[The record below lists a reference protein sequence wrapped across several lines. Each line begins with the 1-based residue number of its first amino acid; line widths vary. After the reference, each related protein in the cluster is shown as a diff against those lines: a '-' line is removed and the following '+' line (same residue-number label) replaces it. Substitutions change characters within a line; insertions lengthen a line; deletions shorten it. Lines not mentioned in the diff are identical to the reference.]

1 MRVAVTQMNGG
12 ADDVGA
18 NVATAVRL
26 VDEAADGGA
35 DLVVLPEL
43 FAYYGSQRRMGEVAE
58 QSVGPITT
66 ALSSRAQERS
76 VWLLGGSIC
85 ELDDHRVFNTS
96 FLFDRGGEAVARYRK
111 IHLYD
116 VDLPGQRPIR
126 ESALFSAGD
135 EVVTHDVDGLRLGLS
150 ICYDLRFPE
159 LYRGLMTSGAVAVA
173 VPSAFQSVTGE
184 AHWETLLRARAIED
198 QCYVL
203 AAAQWGPWGPPDA
216 GHRTF
221 GNAMI
226 VDPWG
231 EIVARAPADGDGVW
245 LADLDR
251 DRVRSV
257 RSTLPALAH
266 RRLGSAC

>member
-1 MRVAVTQMNGG
+1 
-12 ADDVGA
+12 
-18 NVATAVRL
+18 
-26 VDEAADGGA
+26 
-35 DLVVLPEL
+35 
-43 FAYYGSQRRMGEVAE
+43 
-58 QSVGPITT
+58 
-66 ALSSRAQERS
+66 
-76 VWLLGGSIC
+76 
-85 ELDDHRVFNTS
+85 
-96 FLFDRGGEAVARYRK
+96 
-111 IHLYD
+111 
-116 VDLPGQRPIR
+116 
-126 ESALFSAGD
+126 
-135 EVVTHDVDGLRLGLS
+135 
-150 ICYDLRFPE
+150 
-159 LYRGLMTSGAVAVA
+159 MTSGAVAVA